1 MSNYLKAFFALLLI
15 AGLIAF
21 GLLLPSDSKVKK
33 DRFVPNN
40 IVSTLEFIGPVGPE
54 IPLDTLVDIQTFQ
67 TPYSKIL
74 DGKIRLDNQYGEWEF
89 TTPIDWASDP
99 NFDEDWRNRLNSVVM
114 ADPFLYGYAQSQ
126 DNKTFREAVFFLFDW
141 QLFYQLK
148 GQTTDPAWRDPVVD
162 ARAARLAYVL
172 NERKRHPGLLT
183 DPEFLRLVQLADFHV
198 QRVQD
203 DSVMPEDGQEAKN
216 SDGIRA
222 LCDILNRLPS
232 CASINRIIP

>member
-1 MSNYLKAFFALLLI
+1 MNNYLKAFFALLVI

-21 GLLLPSDSKVKK
+21 GLLLPSDSKVEK
-33 DRFVPNN
+33 DSFVPND
-40 IVSTLEFIGPVGPE
+40 IVSNLEFIGPVGPE
-54 IPLDTLVDIQTFQ
+54 IPLETLVDVQTFQ

-74 DGKIRLDNQYGEWEF
+74 AGKIRLDNQYGEWEF

-114 ADPFLYGYAQSQ
+114 ADPFLQGYAQTK
-126 DNKTFREAVFFLFDW
+126 DNKVFREAVFFLLDW

-148 GQTTDPAWRDPVVD
+148 KQTTDPAWRDSVVD
-162 ARAARLAYVL
+162 ARAARLAYVI
-172 NERKRHPGLLT
+172 NERKLNTGLLT

-203 DSVMPEDGQEAKN
+203 ETVTPVDGQGAKN
-216 SDGIRA
+216 SDGIKA
-222 LCDILNRLPS
+222 LCEVLNRLPS
-232 CASINRIIP
+232 CAGLQQDQ